1 MPGLLRVK
9 RVYAAPAKADGLR
22 VLADRLW
29 PRGLSKEDARVDL
42 WPKALA
48 PSAALRKEV
57 HADPDYPADDASWAR
72 FVAAYRAEYETA
84 IAAPEGFAA
93 REAILAALKSGPVT
107 LLFGARDETR
117 NNAAALAAFL
127 TETKGRRAR

>member
-42 WPKALA
+42 WAKALA
-48 PSAALRKEV
+48 PSAALRKAV
-57 HADPDYPADDASWAR
+57 HADPDYPDDDASWAR

-84 IAAPEGFAA
+84 IVAPEGLAA
-93 REAILAALKSGPVT
+93 RETILAALKTGPVT
-107 LLFGARDETR
+107 LLFGARDEAR

-127 TETKGRRAR
+127 AKTKGRSAR